1 MGSGPYDIWTW
12 ESFSGGPRAPQHAKG
27 EDDEGKP
34 IGQLTIH
41 GGIYLSIYLVL
52 SIYVCMFMYVA
63 RWGKRCLAIKRL
75 LYVLPPGGFM

>member
-1 MGSGPYDIWTW
+1 VGSGPYDIWTW

-41 GGIYLSIYLVL
+41 GGVSIYLSI
-52 SIYVCMFMYVA
+52 
-63 RWGKRCLAIKRL
+63 
-75 LYVLPPGGFM
+75 